1 MEPEL
6 HELIEKQS
14 RRLQGLRQLNEAE
27 RQLALRMF
35 ALWLDAFGFARR
47 NADPGKEAVAA
58 QWVSDVVKAVVRLR
72 PRGTPVA

>member
-1 MEPEL
+1 
-6 HELIEKQS
+6 
-14 RRLQGLRQLNEAE
+14 LNEAE